1 MYARATLFV
10 LSNSEGS
17 RRVLLLGN
25 EGYPEVCLE
34 LTFRENMLGNV
45 TLCCG
50 EAGAGV
56 GARRN
61 FNLF

>member
-45 TLCCG
+45 YSLLWG
-50 EAGAGV
+50 GG
-56 GARRN
+56 GGGGG
-61 FNLF
+61 

>member
-25 EGYPEVCLE
+25 KGYPEVCLE

-45 TLCCG
+45 YSLLWG
-50 EAGAGV
+50 GG
-56 GARRN
+56 GGGGG
-61 FNLF
+61 